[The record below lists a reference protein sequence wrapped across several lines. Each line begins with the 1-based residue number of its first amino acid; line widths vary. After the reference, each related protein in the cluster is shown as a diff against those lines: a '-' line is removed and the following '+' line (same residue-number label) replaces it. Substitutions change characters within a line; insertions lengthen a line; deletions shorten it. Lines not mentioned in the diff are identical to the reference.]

1 MITYSLLGLSPRA
14 GHNPRQIK
22 YLHGSLFNLRCSSFL
37 CDYREPNNFVDPVVP
52 ALAIPT
58 EDSEASTTTFPEAPN
73 ASFKAA
79 QTALARGLHGKSR
92 EVDISDAEINL
103 ARVPNEN
110 LPHCPDCEGLLR
122 PDVVWFGEAL
132 DKKIIDSV
140 DGFIGAG
147 RVDLMVV
154 IGTSAAVWPAAG
166 YIHEA
171 RQQGARVAVIN
182 MDPST
187 GRELHDH
194 DWFFEGDASQ
204 IIPALFKDEIGDLP
218 VGERSEITE
227 EH

>member
-1 MITYSLLGLSPRA
+1 MLGLSPRA
-14 GHNPRQIK
+14 GHNARQIK

-37 CDYREPNNFVDPVVP
+37 CDYKEPNNFVDPVVP

-58 EDSEASTTTFPEAPN
+58 EDSETITTTLPEAPN

-103 ARVPNEN
+103 TRISNEE
-110 LPHCPDCEGLLR
+110 LPHCPECESLLR
-122 PDVVWFGEAL
+122 PGVVWFGEAL
-132 DKKIIDSV
+132 DKKVIDSV
-140 DGFIGAG
+140 DDFINAG
-147 RVDLMVV
+147 RVDMMIV

-182 MDPST
+182 MDPGT
-187 GRELHDH
+187 GRELHDR

-204 IIPALFKDEIGDLP
+204 IIPALFKGEIGDLP
-218 VGERSEITE
+218 ADERSGVAE